1 MPDSNT
7 LDNEDDMV
15 MLKMVMMTLMI
26 IIAHW
31 DQKC

>member
-1 MPDSNT
+1 MPDSNI